1 MNFYLSEKKIIELCG
16 FAFLSASDHHQSLT
30 NESRHSFTFKSINL
44 SITCQTKTKLQY
56 LGQKFRFIH
65 PFIFILH
72 KWSKSNSPFQE
83 AVKFSSHIGTY
94 VGTFYMPKSFM
105 KSIFITQCWKFRI
118 FLSLRFYVKSILQ
131 NLEDQKLP
139 IL

>member
-1 MNFYLSEKKIIELCG
+1 MNFYLSEKKKKIELCG

-72 KWSKSNSPFQE
+72 KWSKSNPPFQE
-83 AVKFSSHIGTY
+83 AVKFSSHIGIY
-94 VGTFYMPKSFM
+94 VGTFYVPKSFR
-105 KSIFITQCWKFRI
+105 FRI